1 MTHLIPT
8 TGPSATE
15 EYKLYIIS
23 ELVFHLQ
30 DSFVEAGGISI
41 HPEPNARSRRGH
53 TEFLNHGVEL
63 QVPVEPCMVH
73 HHWGGWRMR
82 GGIKH

>member
-1 MTHLIPT
+1 M
-8 TGPSATE
+8 
-15 EYKLYIIS
+15 
-23 ELVFHLQ
+23 
-30 DSFVEAGGISI
+30 EAGGISM